1 MGARTG
7 SAPMSF
13 VLHQNYPNPFNH
25 HTNIRFVLTR
35 PAHSRLDLFDLG
47 DRRVMTPV
55 AIWLAAGTY
64 EVPVDLSGFASR
76 AYFYRLQSVVSR
88 QTRKLLLI
96 K

>member
-1 MGARTG
+1 
-7 SAPMSF
+7 
-13 VLHQNYPNPFNH
+13 
-25 HTNIRFVLTR
+25 
-35 PAHSRLDLFDLG
+35 
-47 DRRVMTPV
+47 MTPV

-64 EVPVDLSGFASR
+64 EVPMDLSGFASG